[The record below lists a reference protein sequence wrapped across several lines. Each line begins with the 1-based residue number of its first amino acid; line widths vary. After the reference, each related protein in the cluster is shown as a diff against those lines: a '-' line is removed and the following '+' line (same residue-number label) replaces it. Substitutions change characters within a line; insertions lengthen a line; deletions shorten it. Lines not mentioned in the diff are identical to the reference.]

1 MIKNKENT
9 EHYFWGN
16 KCESWILTDS
26 ENLSIK
32 SEKMPANTC
41 EKMHFHKNAQQFFYI
56 LKGKASFYIEKKK
69 IEISKHNGISI
80 QPLQKHFI
88 ANETSE
94 DLEFLVISSPSTNND
109 RILI

>member
-16 KCESWILTDS
+16 NCESWILTDS

-41 EKMHFHKNAQQFFYI
+41 EKMHFHKNAQQFFYV
-56 LKGKASFYIEKKK
+56 LKGKATFFIDEVQF
-69 IEISKHNGISI
+69 EVGVQNGISI

-94 DLEFLVISSPSTNND
+94 DLEFLVISNPSTNND